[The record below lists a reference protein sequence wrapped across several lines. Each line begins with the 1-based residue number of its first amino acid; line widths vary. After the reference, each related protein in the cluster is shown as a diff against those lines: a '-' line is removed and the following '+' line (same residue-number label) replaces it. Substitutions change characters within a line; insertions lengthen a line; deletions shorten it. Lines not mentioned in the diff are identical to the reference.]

1 MSTELGTRLR
11 AARMAITPEITQ
23 RDAAKRLGVSPSAVN
38 LWESGKNEPNA
49 TNLAE
54 LARWYKVSTD
64 WLLGVEAAP
73 QTRVTNHLNEGGSQI
88 NTVSVVQP
96 SAMSRWHWDRVESL
110 LQTAQPYVNST
121 AAAMVVD
128 SDALASVCPR
138 GSFAVVSKGHTPAP
152 GRVVL
157 AVVGA
162 SQDPVLRRLIRE
174 GGVDMLMADDTR
186 YPSVRMD
193 EGVRIVG
200 VVTEVTTRT
209 VLPY

>member
-1 MSTELGTRLR
+1 MKTELGTRLR

-38 LWESGKNEPNA
+38 LWEAGKNEPNA

-64 WLLGVEAAP
+64 WLLGVESSPQVRAAIP
-73 QTRVTNHLNEGGSQI
+73 STEGASAVH
-88 NTVSVVQP
+88 TVPIVQP

-110 LQTAQPYVNST
+110 LQTASPYQAST
-121 AAAMVVD
+121 AAAMMVD

-138 GSFAVVSKGHTPAP
+138 GSFAVVSKGHAPAP

-157 AVVGA
+157 ALVGA
-162 SQDPVLRRLIRE
+162 SNDPVVRRLVRE
-174 GGVDMLMADDTR
+174 GGVDLLMADDTR
-186 YPSVRMD
+186 FPSVRLD
-193 EGVRIVG
+193 DGVRIVG
-200 VVTEVTTRT
+200 VVTEVTTRN
-209 VLPY
+209 VLVH